1 VDCSRPAMVGHTSR
15 ANVDLWWKLTH
26 VDRSN
31 AEGETSLTGSGRQ
44 VNLQAEGAA
53 STLVYLL

>member
-1 VDCSRPAMVGHTSR
+1 MVGHTSR